1 MPVDD
6 YVFDEI
12 EEFPSPLGDY
22 FFNLT
27 LKGMK
32 SLSTKQDLSFRPHQ
46 GDYFFNYLTKCNLYT
61 HRAEVSA
68 PIRGLFF

>member
-1 MPVDD
+1 MK
-6 YVFDEI
+6 
-12 EEFPSPLGDY
+12 FPSPLGDH

-46 GDYFFNYLTKCNLYT
+46 GDYFFN
-61 HRAEVSA
+61 
-68 PIRGLFF
+68 LFGNKDEFVESTYSGFRPHQEDYFFNKYIMANTT